1 VQGKNLMRE
10 EQMTLEQ
17 QGIVEAFWRKSERAA
32 ARGDHDEARAWME
45 GVVELDDANVD
56 AWLRLA
62 SLIPAVR
69 ERMQCYAR
77 ALELSPGNA
86 QAKAG
91 LRQARRE
98 L

>member
-1 VQGKNLMRE
+1 MSE
-10 EQMTLEQ
+10 ERMISEQ
-17 QGIVEAFWRKSERAA
+17 QNIVEAFWRKSERAA
-32 ARGDHDEARAWME
+32 AQGDHDEARAWME
-45 GVVELDDANVD
+45 GIVELDDRNVE

-77 ALELSPGNA
+77 ALELAPGNP